1 MTKKLYIKWD
11 EFHNH
16 AKELCEKI
24 KQSGEYNKIVAISR
38 GGLIPAGI
46 LAHILPEDKSAA
58 GYERFSPYLISRPQ
72 SAFFHQLRRHFRIF
86 QYLHQPR
93 GMLLLCSGWI
103 HADSEDIR
111 LNNPE
116 LSGKSTMHHSSQSST
131 SGISALN
138 LDHSTAEDERSFSGK
153 RCI

>member
-46 LAHILPEDKSAA
+46 LAYELDIRNSQAINISSYDEDKQRADEDIEIF
-58 GYERFSPYLISRPQ
+58 GNVGEVDEKTLIVDDLSDTGKT
-72 SAFFHQLRRHFRIF
+72 FRILRKIYP
-86 QYLHQPR
+86 QAKYVAVYAKEKGHSVVDIYARSMPDE
-93 GMLLLCSGWI
+93 WI
-103 HADSEDIR
+103 VFPWD
-111 LNNPE
+111 
-116 LSGKSTMHHSSQSST
+116 
-131 SGISALN
+131 
-138 LDHSTAEDERSFSGK
+138 
-153 RCI
+153 

>member
-46 LAHILPEDKSAA
+46 LAYELDIRNSQAINISSYDEDKQRADEDIEIF
-58 GYERFSPYLISRPQ
+58 GNVGEVDEKTLIVDDLSDTGKTFRI
-72 SAFFHQLRRHFRIF
+72 LRRIYPQAKYVAVYAKEKGRSVVDI
-86 QYLHQPR
+86 YARSMPDE
-93 GMLLLCSGWI
+93 WI
-103 HADSEDIR
+103 VFPWD
-111 LNNPE
+111 
-116 LSGKSTMHHSSQSST
+116 
-131 SGISALN
+131 
-138 LDHSTAEDERSFSGK
+138 
-153 RCI
+153 

>member
-46 LAHILPEDKSAA
+46 LAYELDIRNSQAINISSYDEDKQRADEDIEIF
-58 GYERFSPYLISRPQ
+58 GNVGEVDEKTLIVDDLSDTGKT
-72 SAFFHQLRRHFRIF
+72 FRILRKIYP
-86 QYLHQPR
+86 QAKYVAVYAKEKGRSVVDIYARSMPDE
-93 GMLLLCSGWI
+93 WI
-103 HADSEDIR
+103 VFPWD
-111 LNNPE
+111 
-116 LSGKSTMHHSSQSST
+116 
-131 SGISALN
+131 
-138 LDHSTAEDERSFSGK
+138 
-153 RCI
+153 

>member
-46 LAHILPEDKSAA
+46 LAYELDIRNSQAINISSYDEDKQRADEYIEIF
-58 GYERFSPYLISRPQ
+58 GNVGEVDEKTLIVDDLSDTGKTFRI
-72 SAFFHQLRRHFRIF
+72 LRRIYPQAKYVAVYAKEKGRSVVDI
-86 QYLHQPR
+86 YARSMPDE
-93 GMLLLCSGWI
+93 WI
-103 HADSEDIR
+103 VFPWD
-111 LNNPE
+111 
-116 LSGKSTMHHSSQSST
+116 
-131 SGISALN
+131 
-138 LDHSTAEDERSFSGK
+138 
-153 RCI
+153 

>member
-46 LAHILPEDKSAA
+46 LAYELDIRNSQAINISSYDEDKQRADEDIEIF
-58 GYERFSPYLISRPQ
+58 GNLGEVDEKTLIVDDLSDTGKT
-72 SAFFHQLRRHFRIF
+72 FRILRKIYP
-86 QYLHQPR
+86 QAKYVAVYAKEKGRSVVDIYARSMPDE
-93 GMLLLCSGWI
+93 WI
-103 HADSEDIR
+103 VFPWD
-111 LNNPE
+111 
-116 LSGKSTMHHSSQSST
+116 
-131 SGISALN
+131 
-138 LDHSTAEDERSFSGK
+138 
-153 RCI
+153 

>member
-46 LAHILPEDKSAA
+46 LAYELDIRNSQAINISSYDEDK
-58 GYERFSPYLISRPQ
+58 Q
-72 SAFFHQLRRHFRIF
+72 
-86 QYLHQPR
+86 
-93 GMLLLCSGWI
+93 
-103 HADSEDIR
+103 
-111 LNNPE
+111 
-116 LSGKSTMHHSSQSST
+116 
-131 SGISALN
+131 
-138 LDHSTAEDERSFSGK
+138 
-153 RCI
+153 

>member
-46 LAHILPEDKSAA
+46 LAYELDIRNSQAINISSYDEDKQRADEDIEIF
-58 GYERFSPYLISRPQ
+58 GNVGEVDEKTLIVDDLSDTGKT
-72 SAFFHQLRRHFRIF
+72 FRILRKIYP
-86 QYLHQPR
+86 QAKYVAVYAKEKGR
-93 GMLLLCSGWI
+93 SVVDIYACSMPDEWI
-103 HADSEDIR
+103 VFPWD
-111 LNNPE
+111 
-116 LSGKSTMHHSSQSST
+116 
-131 SGISALN
+131 
-138 LDHSTAEDERSFSGK
+138 
-153 RCI
+153 

>member
-46 LAHILPEDKSAA
+46 LAYELDIRNSQAINISSYDEDKQRADEDIEIF
-58 GYERFSPYLISRPQ
+58 GNVGEVDEKTLIVDDLSDTGKT
-72 SAFFHQLRRHFRIF
+72 FRILRKIYP
-86 QYLHQPR
+86 QAKYVAVYAKEKGHSVVDIYAHSMPDE
-93 GMLLLCSGWI
+93 WI
-103 HADSEDIR
+103 VFPWD
-111 LNNPE
+111 
-116 LSGKSTMHHSSQSST
+116 
-131 SGISALN
+131 
-138 LDHSTAEDERSFSGK
+138 
-153 RCI
+153 